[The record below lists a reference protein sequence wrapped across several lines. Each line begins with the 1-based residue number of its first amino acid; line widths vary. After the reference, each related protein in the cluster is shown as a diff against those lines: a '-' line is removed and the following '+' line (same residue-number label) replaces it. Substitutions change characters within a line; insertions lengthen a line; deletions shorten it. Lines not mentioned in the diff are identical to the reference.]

1 MLSKEAFD
9 HYLKAANS
17 TSPPASGSNQTAPT
31 PTTCTNEDNALN
43 RRTPTRFVPPPIP
56 APVSVVTI
64 VTDSAYVNNTP
75 SNNSTA
81 TNMTS
86 HTSTS
91 SFRDSPISQY
101 VAPPS
106 RRFLSHPTTSVN
118 SSDSS
123 DSSDNEDAP
132 PALLYHHIFTQNDNS
147 LKVLVAMSYGLKDD
161 DGALISD
168 FENDPLFT
176 KSTRKRQM
184 IPVVDE
190 LIDEIVRR
198 KEFSGEKSKTNKQRK
213 KADYLEW
220 LRDNVDMACDN
231 EKWAR
236 EKITWLRGILS
247 STIAPDVEDAEKFI
261 NFRGDKWIL
270 RLIHAL
276 FDHDNAKEAMLG
288 QFNALTRQEL
298 DGRANEHVRR
308 RNAYQVIADNY
319 NYDMWGCHT
328 TAYPN
333 LHPDFQSSHYI
344 TWEDVEAFGPIDAMK
359 VKNKFTSMTCK
370 LNIIKANYDASGN
383 GVGNRMSGQSDENLD
398 PDTMPDLG
406 AADDRMNFLGGE
418 RCVSKDMIFNMHH
431 KEI

>member
-1 MLSKEAFD
+1 MLSKEAFN
-9 HYLKAANS
+9 HYLKAANG
-17 TSPPASGSNQTAPT
+17 TSPAPASGSNPSAPT
-31 PTTCTNEDNALN
+31 PATND
-43 RRTPTRFVPPPIP
+43 TPFNSRPPPPFLPSPIP
-56 APVSVVTI
+56 APVSVVTVI
-64 VTDSAYVNNTP
+64 AADSAYGVNNTP
-75 SNNSTA
+75 STNSMN
-81 TNMTS
+81 TN
-86 HTSTS
+86 TS
-91 SFRDSPISQY
+91 SSIRDSPISQC
-101 VAPPS
+101 VPPAS
-106 RRFLSHPTTSVN
+106 RFLNHPSASSSASVDSSN
-118 SSDSS
+118 SSD
-123 DSSDNEDAP
+123 DEDAKP
-132 PALLYHHIFTQNDNS
+132 TLLYHHIFTQIDNS

-161 DGALISD
+161 DGALITN

-184 IPVVDE
+184 VPVVDE

-198 KEFSGEKSKTNKQRK
+198 KEFSGEKTKTNKQRK

-220 LRDNVDMACDN
+220 LRDNVTMAYDN

-236 EKITWLRGILS
+236 EKIAWLRHILS
-247 STIAPDVEDAEKFI
+247 STMPPDIEDPEKFI
-261 NFRGDKWIL
+261 NYRGDKWVL

-276 FDHDNAKEAMLG
+276 FDYDNAREAMLE
-288 QFNALTRQEL
+288 QFNALTREEL

-333 LHPDFQSSHYI
+333 LHPDFQTSLYI
-344 TWEDVEAFGPIDAMK
+344 KWEEVEAFGPIDAMK
-359 VKNKFTSMTCK
+359 VKNKLTSMTCK

-383 GVGNRMSGQSDENLD
+383 GVGNRMAGQSDELLD

-418 RCVSKDMIFNMHH
+418 R
-431 KEI
+431 